1 MGGTFNMKGVL
12 RQCPIHHIPYDGVC
26 GEKSCVYGLICLKC
40 NPKACTQ
47 TQKHVLITIDEF
59 YHNFFKNLPNLID
72 FKQLKKF
79 LETGLIVQK
88 KQLNLQYENFEKW
101 EMNLINNKFE
111 SFKERINKKIEN
123 FKNKIMEK
131 LTKLNEQLIESNS
144 RYELSGSEE
153 FENINLEETTKS
165 IEKNKNNQKELEKI
179 IALIKKYSDNEKL
192 LTKQKDL
199 ENIIYTKTLYDS
211 MQSKSFS
218 VQEKITSFSN
228 KLDSDGKIILSNIF
242 IKKPENGLFSIEGK
256 RFKTNPSTLKFK
268 IDLSTKAQK
277 SFTIDNVIA
286 VYVGYDG
293 NSYLA
298 APISTTFEIEIM
310 NLRDNKIVHSLK
322 GHSAHIY
329 IVRHYF
335 QRKSSTDF
343 LISTSS
349 ERKVKVWNLKTY
361 ECHITLNKC
370 HTGTYLYS
378 ALLLFDNINNLN
390 YIVTSCPNEYMK
402 LWDFDSGKFIREIG
416 STSDY
421 TYFINYWNNNN
432 INYIINANSSNVK
445 IYGIN
450 KSKEIYREFLAP
462 QSTWHMSAFV
472 ERMNDIN
479 YLFESDGNGYL
490 RIWNIEKK
498 EIYKSIQASGCNLRG
513 ICFWNDRF
521 IIAASSDKGFKI
533 FDLENNKN
541 IITIHGHESVLC
553 TVQKIMHPLY
563 GESLISSGIDGNI
576 KLWIQKNN

>member
-1 MGGTFNMKGVL
+1 MKGVL

-72 FKQLKKF
+72 FKLLKKF

-131 LTKLNEQLIESNS
+131 LTKLNEQFIESNS

-310 NLRDNKIVHSLK
+310 NLKDSKIVHSLK

-472 ERMNDIN
+472 EKMNDIN

-553 TVQKIMHPLY
+553 TVQKIMHPVY

-576 KLWIQKNN
+576 KLWIQKN

>member
-1 MGGTFNMKGVL
+1 MKGVL

-72 FKQLKKF
+72 FNLLKKF

-310 NLRDNKIVHSLK
+310 NLKDSKIVHSLK

-541 IITIHGHESVLC
+541 IITIHGLESILF
-553 TVQKIMHPLY
+553 TVQKIIQPLH

>member
-1 MGGTFNMKGVL
+1 MKGVL

-72 FKQLKKF
+72 FKLLKKF

-553 TVQKIMHPLY
+553 TVQKIMHPVY

>member
-1 MGGTFNMKGVL
+1 MKGVL

-541 IITIHGHESVLC
+541 IITIHGLESVLC

>member
-1 MGGTFNMKGVL
+1 
-12 RQCPIHHIPYDGVC
+12 
-26 GEKSCVYGLICLKC
+26 
-40 NPKACTQ
+40 
-47 TQKHVLITIDEF
+47 
-59 YHNFFKNLPNLID
+59 
-72 FKQLKKF
+72 
-79 LETGLIVQK
+79 
-88 KQLNLQYENFEKW
+88 
-101 EMNLINNKFE
+101 MNL
-111 SFKERINKKIEN
+111 
-123 FKNKIMEK
+123 
-131 LTKLNEQLIESNS
+131 
-144 RYELSGSEE
+144 
-153 FENINLEETTKS
+153 
-165 IEKNKNNQKELEKI
+165 
-179 IALIKKYSDNEKL
+179 
-192 LTKQKDL
+192 KD
-199 ENIIYTKTLYDS
+199 S
-211 MQSKSFS
+211 
-218 VQEKITSFSN
+218 
-228 KLDSDGKIILSNIF
+228 
-242 IKKPENGLFSIEGK
+242 
-256 RFKTNPSTLKFK
+256 
-268 IDLSTKAQK
+268 
-277 SFTIDNVIA
+277 
-286 VYVGYDG
+286 
-293 NSYLA
+293 
-298 APISTTFEIEIM
+298 
-310 NLRDNKIVHSLK
+310 KIVHSLK

-498 EIYKSIQASGCNLRG
+498 EIYKKY
-513 ICFWNDRF
+513 
-521 IIAASSDKGFKI
+521 SSFR
-533 FDLENNKN
+533 
-541 IITIHGHESVLC
+541 
-553 TVQKIMHPLY
+553 M
-563 GESLISSGIDGNI
+563 
-576 KLWIQKNN
+576 

>member
-1 MGGTFNMKGVL
+1 MKGVL

-72 FKQLKKF
+72 FKLLKKF

-131 LTKLNEQLIESNS
+131 LTKLNEQFIESNS

-310 NLRDNKIVHSLK
+310 NLKDSKIVHSLK

-462 QSTWHMSAFV
+462 QTTWHMSAFV

-553 TVQKIMHPLY
+553 TVQKIMHPVY

-576 KLWIQKNN
+576 KLWIQKN

>member
-1 MGGTFNMKGVL
+1 MKGVL

-553 TVQKIMHPLY
+553 TVQKIIHPLY

>member
-1 MGGTFNMKGVL
+1 MKGVL

-131 LTKLNEQLIESNS
+131 LTKLNEQFIESNS

-165 IEKNKNNQKELEKI
+165 IEKNKNTQKELEKI

-310 NLRDNKIVHSLK
+310 NLKDSKIVHSLK

-343 LISTSS
+343 LISTSN
-349 ERKVKVWNLKTY
+349 ERKDKVWNLKTY

-402 LWDFDSGKFIREIG
+402 LWDFDSGKFIREIVG
-416 STSDY
+416 ISDY

-576 KLWIQKNN
+576 KLWIQKN

>member
-1 MGGTFNMKGVL
+1 MKGVL

-256 RFKTNPSTLKFK
+256 RFNTNSSTLKFK

-361 ECHITLNKC
+361 ECLITLNKC

>member
-1 MGGTFNMKGVL
+1 MKGVL

-445 IYGIN
+445 IYRIN

>member
-1 MGGTFNMKGVL
+1 MKNVL
-12 RQCPIHHIPYDGVC
+12 RQCPIHHIAYNGVC
-26 GEKSCVYGLICLKC
+26 GDKTCQYGLICLKC
-40 NPKACTQ
+40 NPNACTESQ
-47 TQKHVLITIDEF
+47 NHILISIDEF
-59 YHNFFKNLPNLID
+59 YNNFFKNLPNLID
-72 FKQLKKF
+72 FKKLKKF
-79 LETGLIVQK
+79 LETGLQVQQ
-88 KQLNLQYENFEKW
+88 KQINLQEENFEKW
-101 EMNLINNKFE
+101 ELELINNKLQ
-111 SFKERINKKIEN
+111 SFKERINKKIED
-123 FKNKIMEK
+123 FKNKIIEK
-131 LTKLNEQLIESNS
+131 LYTLNDQLQESNT
-144 RYELSGSEE
+144 RYENSGTEE

-179 IALIKKYSDNEKL
+179 VSLIKKYSDNEKL

-256 RFKTNPSTLKFK
+256 RFNTNPSTSKFK

-277 SFTIDNVIA
+277 SFTIDNVIT

-498 EIYKSIQASGCNLRG
+498 EIYKKY
-513 ICFWNDRF
+513 
-521 IIAASSDKGFKI
+521 SSFR
-533 FDLENNKN
+533 
-541 IITIHGHESVLC
+541 
-553 TVQKIMHPLY
+553 M
-563 GESLISSGIDGNI
+563 
-576 KLWIQKNN
+576 

>member
-1 MGGTFNMKGVL
+1 MKGVL

-131 LTKLNEQLIESNS
+131 LTKLNEQFIESNS

>member
-1 MGGTFNMKGVL
+1 MKGVL

-310 NLRDNKIVHSLK
+310 NLKDSKIVHSLK

-563 GESLISSGIDGNI
+563 GESLISSGIYGNVE
-576 KLWIQKNN
+576 LWIRKNN

>member
-1 MGGTFNMKGVL
+1 MKGVL

-131 LTKLNEQLIESNS
+131 LTKLNEQFIESNS

-310 NLRDNKIVHSLK
+310 NLKDSKIVHSLK

-553 TVQKIMHPLY
+553 TVQKIMHPVY

>member
-1 MGGTFNMKGVL
+1 MKGVL

-72 FKQLKKF
+72 FKLLKKF

-199 ENIIYTKTLYDS
+199 ENLIYTKTLYDS

-310 NLRDNKIVHSLK
+310 NLKDSKIVHSLK

-472 ERMNDIN
+472 EKMNDIN

-553 TVQKIMHPLY
+553 TVQKIMHPVY

-576 KLWIQKNN
+576 KLWIQKN

>member
-1 MGGTFNMKGVL
+1 MKGVL

-310 NLRDNKIVHSLK
+310 NLKDSKIVHSLK

-472 ERMNDIN
+472 EKMNDIN

-553 TVQKIMHPLY
+553 TVQKIMHPVY

>member
-1 MGGTFNMKGVL
+1 MKGVL

-131 LTKLNEQLIESNS
+131 LTKLNEQFIESNS

-541 IITIHGHESVLC
+541 IITIHGHESVLW
-553 TVQKIMHPLY
+553 TVQKIIHPLY

>member
-218 VQEKITSFSN
+218 VQEIITSFSN

-378 ALLLFDNINNLN
+378 ALLLIDNINNLN

>member
-1 MGGTFNMKGVL
+1 MKGVL

-131 LTKLNEQLIESNS
+131 LTKLNEQFIESNS

-286 VYVGYDG
+286 VYAGYDG

-310 NLRDNKIVHSLK
+310 NLKDSKIVHSLK

-576 KLWIQKNN
+576 KLWIQKN

>member
-1 MGGTFNMKGVL
+1 MKNVL
-12 RQCPIHHIPYDGVC
+12 RQCPIHHISYSGVC
-26 GEKSCVYGLICLKC
+26 GDKSCQYGLICLKC
-40 NPKACTQ
+40 NPNACTESQ
-47 TQKHVLITIDEF
+47 GHILITIDEF
-59 YHNFFKNLPNLID
+59 YNNFFKNLPNLID
-72 FKQLKKF
+72 FKKLKKF
-79 LETGLIVQK
+79 LETGLIVQQ
-88 KQLNLQYENFEKW
+88 KQLNLQEENFEKW
-101 EMNLINNKFE
+101 ELELINNKLQ
-111 SFKERINKKIEN
+111 SFKERINKKIED
-123 FKNKIMEK
+123 FKNKILEK
-131 LTKLNEQLIESNS
+131 LYNLNDQLQESNT
-144 RYELSGSEE
+144 RYENSGSEE

-179 IALIKKYSDNEKL
+179 ISLIKKYSDNEKL

-199 ENIIYTKTLYDS
+199 ENIIYSKTLYDS

-218 VQEKITSFSN
+218 VQEKITSFGN
-228 KLDSDGKIILSNIF
+228 KLDQDGKIILSNIF
-242 IKKPENGLFSIEGK
+242 IKKQDNGLFSIEGK
-256 RFKTNPSTLKFK
+256 RFKSNPANLKFK
-268 IDLSTKAQK
+268 IDLSQKAQK
-277 SFTIDNVIA
+277 SFTIDSVIA

-298 APISTTFEIEIM
+298 APISTTFIIEIM

-378 ALLLFDNINNLN
+378 ALLLFDNVNNLN

-402 LWDFDSGKFIREIG
+402 LWDFDNGNLIREIG

-432 INYIINANSSNVK
+432 INYIVNANSSNVK

-450 KSKEIYREFLAP
+450 KTKEVYREFLAP

-472 ERMNDIN
+472 EKLNDIN

-498 EIYKSIQASGCNLRG
+498 EIFKSIHASGCNLRG
-513 ICFWNDRF
+513 ICFWSERY

-533 FDLENNKN
+533 FDLEKTDN
-541 IITIHGHESVLC
+541 ISTIHGHESVLC
-553 TVQKIMHPLY
+553 TVQKIMHPIY

-576 KLWIQKNN
+576 KLWTQKKV

>member
-1 MGGTFNMKGVL
+1 MKGVL

-310 NLRDNKIVHSLK
+310 NLKDSKIVHSLK

>member
-1 MGGTFNMKGVL
+1 MKGVL

-378 ALLLFDNINNLN
+378 VLLLFDNINNLN

-416 STSDY
+416 SISDY

>member
-1 MGGTFNMKGVL
+1 MKGVL

-310 NLRDNKIVHSLK
+310 NLKDSKIVHSLK

-472 ERMNDIN
+472 EKMNDIN

>member
-1 MGGTFNMKGVL
+1 MKGVL

-72 FKQLKKF
+72 FKLLKKF

-131 LTKLNEQLIESNS
+131 LTKLNEQFIESNS

-310 NLRDNKIVHSLK
+310 NLKDSKIVHSLK

-553 TVQKIMHPLY
+553 TVQKIMHPVY

-576 KLWIQKNN
+576 KLWIQKN

>member
-1 MGGTFNMKGVL
+1 MKGVL

-310 NLRDNKIVHSLK
+310 N
-322 GHSAHIY
+322 
-329 IVRHYF
+329 
-335 QRKSSTDF
+335 
-343 LISTSS
+343 
-349 ERKVKVWNLKTY
+349 
-361 ECHITLNKC
+361 
-370 HTGTYLYS
+370 
-378 ALLLFDNINNLN
+378 
-390 YIVTSCPNEYMK
+390 
-402 LWDFDSGKFIREIG
+402 
-416 STSDY
+416 
-421 TYFINYWNNNN
+421 
-432 INYIINANSSNVK
+432 
-445 IYGIN
+445 
-450 KSKEIYREFLAP
+450 
-462 QSTWHMSAFV
+462 
-472 ERMNDIN
+472 
-479 YLFESDGNGYL
+479 
-490 RIWNIEKK
+490 
-498 EIYKSIQASGCNLRG
+498 
-513 ICFWNDRF
+513 
-521 IIAASSDKGFKI
+521 
-533 FDLENNKN
+533 
-541 IITIHGHESVLC
+541 
-553 TVQKIMHPLY
+553 
-563 GESLISSGIDGNI
+563 
-576 KLWIQKNN
+576 

>member
-1 MGGTFNMKGVL
+1 MKGVL

-131 LTKLNEQLIESNS
+131 LTKLNEQFIESNS

-179 IALIKKYSDNEKL
+179 ISLIKKYSDNEKL

-242 IKKPENGLFSIEGK
+242 IKKPENGLFSIVGK

>member
-1 MGGTFNMKGVL
+1 MKGVL

-131 LTKLNEQLIESNS
+131 LTKLNEQFIESNS

-310 NLRDNKIVHSLK
+310 NLKDSKIVHSLK

-553 TVQKIMHPLY
+553 TVQKIMHPVY

-576 KLWIQKNN
+576 KLWIQKN

>member
-1 MGGTFNMKGVL
+1 MKGVL

-131 LTKLNEQLIESNS
+131 LTKLNEQFIESNS

-268 IDLSTKAQK
+268 IDLSTKTQK
-277 SFTIDNVIA
+277 SFTIDNVIP

-310 NLRDNKIVHSLK
+310 NLKDSKIVHSLK

>member
-1 MGGTFNMKGVL
+1 MKGVL

>member
-378 ALLLFDNINNLN
+378 VLLLFDNINNLN

-416 STSDY
+416 SISDY